1 MKQILILK
9 YFVKCGVHQFSCNAF
24 ISVWVNDEKQ
34 DMKRIFLSTLTCL
47 ALVFSSCEKTE
58 EELLQQCFTIK
69 ILDEVCG
76 TAVVQILD
84 EDYYKYGVNG
94 YQLDGV
100 TYDHVF
106 STELSCADLTKF
118 HTLAPSL
125 RGLVVDVKMLK
136 QMEYDPAC
144 TRCAAIVPNA
154 PAKWI
159 PIKFSENC
167 K

>member
-1 MKQILILK
+1 MKKIILAAVVCFTTILT
-9 YFVKCGVHQFSCNAF
+9 G
-24 ISVWVNDEKQ
+24 
-34 DMKRIFLSTLTCL
+34 
-47 ALVFSSCEKTE
+47 CEKTE
-58 EELLQQCFTIK
+58 EELLAQCFKVK
-69 ILDEVCG
+69 ILNEVCG
-76 TAVVQILD
+76 TAVVQIQD
-84 EDYYKYGVNG
+84 PEYFKYGVNG

-106 STELSCADLTKF
+106 STELSCADLTKLQTF
-118 HTLAPSL
+118 AASL

-144 TRCAAIVPNA
+144 TRCAAVVPNA

-159 PIKFSENC
+159 PLKFTENC

>member
-1 MKQILILK
+1 MKKIIL
-9 YFVKCGVHQFSCNAF
+9 SA
-24 ISVWVNDEKQ
+24 
-34 DMKRIFLSTLTCL
+34 LTCL
-47 ALVFSSCEKTE
+47 TLILSGCDKTE
-58 EELLQQCFTIK
+58 EELLQQCFKVK

-76 TAVVQILD
+76 TAVVQIQD
-84 EDYYKYGVNG
+84 EAYFKYGVNG

-118 HTLAPSL
+118 QTLAASL

-167 K
+167 N

>member
-1 MKQILILK
+1 MIL
-9 YFVKCGVHQFSCNAF
+9 A
-24 ISVWVNDEKQ
+24 
-34 DMKRIFLSTLTCL
+34 
-47 ALVFSSCEKTE
+47 ALVGFTVLFSGCEKTE
-58 EELLQQCFTIK
+58 EELFNQCFKVK
-69 ILDEVCG
+69 ILNEVCG

-84 EDYYKYGVNG
+84 ADYYQYGVNG

-118 HTLAPSL
+118 QTFAASL

-136 QMEYDPAC
+136 QMEYDPTC
-144 TRCAAIVPNA
+144 IRCAAVVPNA

-159 PIKFSENC
+159 PLKFSENC

>member
-1 MKQILILK
+1 MKKIVLSALTSMVLILS
-9 YFVKCGVHQFSCNAF
+9 G
-24 ISVWVNDEKQ
+24 
-34 DMKRIFLSTLTCL
+34 
-47 ALVFSSCEKTE
+47 CEKTE
-58 EELLQQCFTIK
+58 EELLQQCFKVK
-69 ILDEVCG
+69 ILDEICG
-76 TAVVQILD
+76 TAVVQIQD
-84 EDYYKYGVNG
+84 EAYFTYGVNG

-100 TYDHVF
+100 TYNHVF

-118 HTLAPSL
+118 KTLAASL

-154 PAKWI
+154 PPKWI
-159 PIKFSENC
+159 PIKFADDC

>member
-1 MKQILILK
+1 MQLLE
-9 YFVKCGVHQFSCNAF
+9 YFVKYRLYQLSCNAF
-24 ISVWVNDEKQ
+24 ISAQVNDKKQ

-47 ALVFSSCEKTE
+47 ALLFSSCEKTE

-76 TAVVQILD
+76 TAVVQIQN
-84 EDYYKYGVNG
+84 EEYYKYGVNG

-118 HTLAPSL
+118 KTLSASL

-167 K
+167 N